1 MYVPSPYKAN
11 ICLLLLTAVF
21 FIAPLAA
28 NAATTHEVQVLDPRS
43 FSPNN
48 LTIEVGDTVRWINA
62 AGGAQHDVTADDGS
76 FASVTASSFT
86 FERTFNSIAE
96 ILYYCTVHS
105 SAASAGGTAQ
115 NGRIEVIAAAAV
127 TDISVES
134 VEVDDG
140 AFEAGEDLD
149 VTVALKNNSSEDSG
163 EFNLRIY
170 ASEDAEITASDTILQ
185 SVLVTNLTAE
195 SSNTLELSVSLPA
208 EMSAG
213 DYFIGAISDLDDTDS
228 SNNSNVDE
236 TSIYVFT
243 EFDINAGLNDAWYN
257 PLTNGQG
264 FFITVFPDTDRI
276 FLSWFTFDT
285 EQPMEDAM
293 ANLGDPNH
301 RWLVALGPYSGNEA
315 VLTVYITSGG
325 LFDTPPDVPLTN
337 VEDGTI
343 ILTFKNCNEGTVSYD
358 ILSIDSQGEVPI
370 RRIAFDNMP
379 LCNAL
384 LRASQQDQEDDPSG
398 QQPDDDDY

>member
-1 MYVPSPYKAN
+1 MCISSRFKAN

-21 FIAPLAA
+21 FIAPLGAI
-28 NAATTHEVQVLDPRS
+28 AATTHEVQVLDPRS

-62 AGGAQHDVTADDGS
+62 AGGNQHDVTADDGS

-96 ILYYCTVHS
+96 ILYHCSVHS
-105 SAASAGGTAQ
+105 FAGGSAQ
-115 NGRIEVIAAAAV
+115 NGRIEVVAAAGV

-134 VEVDDG
+134 VDADDG

-149 VTVALKNNSSEDSG
+149 VDVTVKNNSNEDSG
-163 EFNLRIY
+163 EFNLLVY

-185 SVLVTNLTAE
+185 SVVVTNLTAE
-195 SSNTLELSVSLPA
+195 SSSTLELSVSLPA
-208 EMSAG
+208 QMSAG

-243 EFDINAGLNDAWYN
+243 EFAINAGLNDAWFN
-257 PLTNGQG
+257 PITNGQG
-264 FFITVFPDTDRI
+264 FFITVYPDKERI

-285 EQPMEDAM
+285 EQPMEGAM

-301 RWLVALGPYSGNEA
+301 RWLTASGSFAGNEA

-337 VEDGTI
+337 VVDGTI

-358 ILSIDSQGEVPI
+358 ILSIDSQGDVPI
-370 RRIAFDNMP
+370 RRIAGDNIP
-379 LCNAL
+379 LCNVL
-384 LRASQQDQEDDPSG
+384 LRASQQDQEDDQSG
-398 QQPDDDDY
+398 RPDDTEY